1 MDASLAP
8 RPWRPLPVV
17 TLLFSYMLLFG
28 ITVSTFGVLW
38 AELMPALRLDEADIG
53 NAQLAS
59 PLIAIVILLAGGAIV
74 AITGKKR
81 LALAGLVILGGAM
94 IVTARADGFW
104 ALIGALLLQGT
115 AFGALEMVINSAT
128 LDWEHATGRSVMN
141 AMHAGFSGGAVI
153 GALVAGALLEAGW
166 TYQDLLY
173 AIAALSAIALL
184 ATLPIAYAPETGG
197 DSSSPLAA
205 FHILAV
211 PAIAW
216 LALIGL
222 LGVVGE
228 TVAIGWSV
236 IYLQQLGADVLA
248 SGAAFALFNATMFV
262 GRLLNAPLVAR
273 WGPRVSLVVSGAL
286 LVIAGGLLLL
296 PQPQLWI
303 AIVAFALCGV
313 GVAGVIPTVLSAAA
327 RVAPGQS
334 GAITGAIMATAY
346 LCFIIIPP
354 LIGAIAVRYGLQLAL
369 ISIGASGLALLVLV
383 GRVAPHRA
391 G

>member
-1 MDASLAP
+1 
-8 RPWRPLPVV
+8 
-17 TLLFSYMLLFG
+17 
-28 ITVSTFGVLW
+28 
-38 AELMPALRLDEADIG
+38 
-53 NAQLAS
+53 
-59 PLIAIVILLAGGAIV
+59 
-74 AITGKKR
+74 
-81 LALAGLVILGGAM
+81 
-94 IVTARADGFW
+94 
-104 ALIGALLLQGT
+104 
-115 AFGALEMVINSAT
+115 
-128 LDWEHATGRSVMN
+128 
-141 AMHAGFSGGAVI
+141 
-153 GALVAGALLEAGW
+153 
-166 TYQDLLY
+166 
-173 AIAALSAIALL
+173 
-184 ATLPIAYAPETGG
+184 
-197 DSSSPLAA
+197 
-205 FHILAV
+205 
-211 PAIAW
+211 
-216 LALIGL
+216 
-222 LGVVGE
+222 
-228 TVAIGWSV
+228 
-236 IYLQQLGADVLA
+236 
-248 SGAAFALFNATMFV
+248 MFV

>member
-1 MDASLAP
+1 MNTSSVM
-8 RPWRPLPVV
+8 RPWRPWPVIV
-17 TLLFSYMLLFG
+17 LLSGYMLLFG
-28 ITVSTFGVLW
+28 ITVSTYGVLW
-38 AELMPALRLDEADIG
+38 AEIMRALRLNEADIG

-59 PLIAIVILLAGGAIV
+59 PLIATVILLAGGALV

-81 LALAGLVILGGAM
+81 LALAGLALLGVAM
-94 IVTARADGFW
+94 IATARADGFW
-104 ALIGALLLQGT
+104 ALIGAVLLQGV

-153 GALVAGALLEAGW
+153 GALLAGALLEAGW
-166 TYQDLLY
+166 TYQELLY
-173 AIAALSAIALL
+173 AIAGLTAIALL
-184 ATLPIAYAPETGG
+184 ATLPITYAPETGG

-205 FHILAV
+205 LRILTV

-228 TVAIGWSV
+228 SVAIGWSV

-248 SGAAFALFNATMFV
+248 SGAAFALFNATMFA

-273 WGPRVSLVVSGAL
+273 WGPRVSLVVSGVL
-286 LVIAGGLLLL
+286 LVIAGVLLML
-296 PQPQLWI
+296 PQPLLWV
-303 AIVAFALCGV
+303 AIVAFALCGI

-346 LCFIIIPP
+346 LCFIVVPP
-354 LIGAIAVRYGLQLAL
+354 VIGAVAVRYGLQMAL
-369 ISIGASGLALLVLV
+369 VSVGASGVALLLLIR
-383 GRVAPHRA
+383 RVAQR
-391 G
+391 